1 MTASVSILMMISCN
15 YTIHRKKLFASNSPN
30 TIKLQQRKNRERKN
44 KHQLKSPVLVFIS
57 SSSSF
62 CVLASTPRRT
72 TLFLIVLYF
81 LAYTTLA
88 RCARNR
94 FSTQC
99 FSTLCS
105 SFLGV
110 LFGFVSVFRHFN
122 ISFAKTRHNMN
133 ELGKIYFFA
142 LCRSRRL
149 SGKRF
154 PLRLC
159 FLVAFFSSSTKN
171 TAVYFSNSL
180 NCLDKEI
187 ADLDNDLNCMFFFHI

>member
-1 MTASVSILMMISCN
+1 MYPYWWWFHVITLYTEKSCSPAILPTPLN
-15 YTIHRKKLFASNSPN
+15 HNN
-30 TIKLQQRKNRERKN
+30 EKNRERKN
-44 KHQLKSPVLVFIS
+44 KHQLKSPVLVFISS

-159 FLVAFFSSSTKN
+159 FLVAFFRPAPKTQQFIFL
-171 TAVYFSNSL
+171 TV
-180 NCLDKEI
+180 
-187 ADLDNDLNCMFFFHI
+187 